1 MGSEQQQSNVVERSG
16 NVYVRTRRWR
26 SERNIV
32 PPSIELFGGAAG
44 ELFGTL
50 SDNVFDSVVT
60 DDFLDQVFDAG
71 LAGSAST
78 DLFDGIEPNDSEQFD
93 SEQFGSALDDVP
105 RAVAKVDVTT
115 MNSNNI

>member
-1 MGSEQQQSNVVERSG
+1 M
-16 NVYVRTRRWR
+16 
-26 SERNIV
+26 
-32 PPSIELFGGAAG
+32 
-44 ELFGTL
+44 
-50 SDNVFDSVVT
+50 FDSVVT

-115 MNSNNI
+115 MNSNNNSNSSNNSRKRLAVVGRHELVASAS